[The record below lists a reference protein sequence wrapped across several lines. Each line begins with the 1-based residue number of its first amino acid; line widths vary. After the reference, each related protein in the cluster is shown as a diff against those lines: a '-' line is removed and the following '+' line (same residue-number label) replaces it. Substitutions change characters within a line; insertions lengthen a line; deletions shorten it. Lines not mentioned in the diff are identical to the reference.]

1 MSDIK
6 ENNIAPFHFD
16 KTGRPVYT
24 VTSRRKEEGKA
35 DVIYKMPDR
44 IIPVIFLPGVMGS
57 NLKNDKH
64 QSIWKADS
72 IASMLSWTTKSASQR
87 KKLLDPSKTSVD
99 SDGAIEPEGE
109 EERQLFRSRRERG
122 WGEVAAMS
130 YGTFLVWLQQ
140 ALNDH
145 RIMMNNK
152 ISQNGKKTLR
162 EELLD
167 KVLHAEI
174 GESPLTKEEVA
185 LSYKYFFPVHA
196 IGYNWLQSNTDSAG
210 LVNVKIK
217 KIINDYQAD
226 GRKCEKVILVTHSMG
241 GLVARY
247 YSELLAGQN
256 GEKYILGIVH
266 GVMPDLGAPMA
277 YKRMK
282 AGEAGTTGWVI
293 GSNGAEMTAVLAQSP
308 GPLQLLPGTG
318 YGKGWLHIDGMAQ
331 RLPLKDPY
339 NEIYTKRSVWWA
351 LCEERFINPDN
362 KLMDK
367 IQLDKDWGKYTD
379 VINWEVK
386 KFIEKL
392 SSYYHKYTYAFY
404 GNDGNTYPTYASLHW
419 KDISSDKANK
429 KYRSQSSGKGVI
441 FYPPTVY
448 NKTVRIAGLITEN
461 DGNIYRKYTLLP
473 PADAGDGTVPVSA
486 AAIRAPHVK
495 ALLGLSIDH
504 EGAYKNEHAHE
515 SRWFTLRSIIK
526 IAQQVNS
533 TGLAYVS

>member
-1 MSDIK
+1 MSDIE
-6 ENNIAPFHFD
+6 ENNTAPFHFD
-16 KTGRPVYT
+16 ERGRPAYT

-72 IASMLSWTTKSASQR
+72 IAGMLSWATKSASQR
-87 KKLLDPSKTSVD
+87 KKLLDPVKTSVD
-99 SDGAIEPEGE
+99 PGGAIEPEGE

-122 WGEVAAMS
+122 WGEVAALS

-145 RIMMNNK
+145 RTMMNNK

-162 EELLD
+162 EELLE
-167 KVLHAEI
+167 KVLHAEV
-174 GESPLTKEEVA
+174 GENPLTKEEVA

-196 IGYNWLQSNTDSAG
+196 IGYNWLQSNADSAG
-210 LVNVKIK
+210 FVDVKIK
-217 KIINDYQAD
+217 KIIRDYQAS
-226 GRKCEKVILVTHSMG
+226 GRKCEKVILVSHSMG

-266 GVMPDLGAPMA
+266 GVMPDLGALVA

-318 YGKGWLHIDGMAQ
+318 YGKGWLEIDGMAQ

-351 LCEERFINPDN
+351 LCEERFLNPDN
-362 KLMDK
+362 QPMEKT
-367 IQLDKDWGKYTD
+367 QLDKDWREYTD
-379 VINWEVK
+379 IINWEVK
-386 KFIEKL
+386 EFREKL
-392 SSYYHKYTYAFY
+392 NSHYHKYTYALY
-404 GNDGNTYPTYASLHW
+404 GNDGKTYPTYASLRW
-419 KDISSDKANK
+419 QDISSDKANEE
-429 KYRSQSSGKGVI
+429 YRPQASGEGLI

-448 NKTVRIAGLITEN
+448 NKIVRIAGLITEN

-486 AAIRAPHVK
+486 AAIRSPHVK

-504 EGAYKNEHAHE
+504 EGAYKGEHTQE

-533 TGLAYVS
+533 TGLAYVN